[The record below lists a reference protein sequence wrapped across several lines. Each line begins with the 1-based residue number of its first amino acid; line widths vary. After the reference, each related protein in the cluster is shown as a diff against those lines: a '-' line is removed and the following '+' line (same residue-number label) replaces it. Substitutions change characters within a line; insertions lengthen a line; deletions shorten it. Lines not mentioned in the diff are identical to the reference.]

1 MIEHADQPSG
11 FTTPEL
17 ARHCGI
23 TAEGLRV
30 HLCKRGSYY
39 GLIPERMPN
48 GRLLWPADSMERLKA
63 LGRKTRVHTPQRHTQ
78 TAEATTGGAA

>member
-1 MIEHADQPSG
+1 MFQDQPSG

-48 GRLLWPADSMERLKA
+48 GRLLWPADSMEQLKA
-63 LGRKTRVHTPQRHTQ
+63 LGRKTRVHTPQRTH
-78 TAEATTGGAA
+78 TAEASAGGDA

>member
-1 MIEHADQPSG
+1 MTPTETPLG

-23 TAEGLRV
+23 TPEGLRV
-30 HLCKRGSYY
+30 HLCKRGHYY

-48 GRLLWPADSMERLKA
+48 GRLLWPADSMERLREI
-63 LGRKTRVHTPQRHTQ
+63 GRKTRVHTPQRP
-78 TAEATTGGAA
+78 ASDESAGGAV

>member
-1 MIEHADQPSG
+1 MFQDQPSG

-63 LGRKTRVHTPQRHTQ
+63 LGRKTRVRTPQRPTQ
-78 TAEATTGGAA
+78 AAATASAGDA

>member
-1 MIEHADQPSG
+1 MIPAE
-11 FTTPEL
+11 TPLGLSTSEL

-39 GLIPERMPN
+39 GLVPERMPN

-78 TAEATTGGAA
+78 TAGATAGGAA